1 MVVVVVRGIH
11 LVVLVVG
18 RGVVVVVRSVV
29 VVIFIFHI
37 LSFGL
42 DGGEGFDGPY
52 KYSCIQIGKKQ
63 FIMGIK
69 KVSSR
74 DLFV

>member
-1 MVVVVVRGIH
+1 VVRGIH
-11 LVVLVVG
+11 LVVEVVG
-18 RGVVVVVRSVV
+18 RVVRSVV

-69 KVSSR
+69 KVISGFICIMR
-74 DLFV
+74 N